1 MPAEPQPGSAPE
13 PHGATAS
20 GAAASAAGAEGAAT
34 PQPAWRSGDAPRRI
48 AQTALKD
55 IAWEV
60 GVAKPDPV
68 VVVDGVRR
76 TFGGLT
82 AVSVDHLE
90 IQRGGITGLIGPNGA
105 GKTTL
110 FNLLTGFDQP
120 NTGNWS
126 FDGTSLSKLAPH
138 EVARMGVVRTFQ
150 LTKALS
156 RLTVL
161 QNMLLGAQSQ
171 KGERFWGALIPGI
184 WRAQERAN
192 TEKAMDLLQR
202 FKLDAKKDD
211 FAGTL
216 SGGQRKLLEMARA
229 LMSDPKV
236 VMLDE
241 PMAGVNPALTQ
252 SLLGH
257 VKDLREQGMTVI
269 FVEHDMDVV
278 RDISDWVVVMAAGR
292 IIAEGPPESISQNQA
307 VVDAY
312 LGAHHDAPLTVEEE
326 DQVLAQVERQIAKEE
341 AADGDVLDSES
352 RKAQS

>member
-1 MPAEPQPGSAPE
+1 MPADPTPGQPAS
-13 PHGATAS
+13 HGATAS
-20 GAAASAAGAEGAAT
+20 GATASSGAA
-34 PQPAWRSGDAPRRI
+34 PGAAAPEHAWRTGDAPRRA
-48 AQTALKD
+48 AQAALKD
-55 IAWEV
+55 LPWEV
-60 GVAKPDPV
+60 GVAKPDPAI
-68 VVVDGVRR
+68 VVDGVTR

-90 IQRGGITGLIGPNGA
+90 VQRGGITGLIGPNGA

-120 NTGNWS
+120 NSGTWS
-126 FDGTSLSKLAPH
+126 FDGRSLGKLAPH
-138 EVARMGVVRTFQ
+138 QVARLGVVRTFQ

-161 QNMLLGAQSQ
+161 QNMLLGAQGQ
-171 KGERFWGALIPGI
+171 KGESFLRALVPGI
-184 WRAQERAN
+184 WRGQEQAN
-192 TEKAMDLLQR
+192 TEKAMDLLTR
-202 FKLDAKKDD
+202 FKLDRKKDD

-257 VKDLREQGMTVI
+257 VKDLREQGMTVV

-278 RDISDWVVVMAAGR
+278 RDISDWVVVMAAGKV
-292 IIAEGPPESISQNQA
+292 IAEGPPESISQNQA

-326 DQVLAQVERQIAKEE
+326 DRVLAEAE
-341 AADGDVLDSES
+341 AAIAREENAEGDVIGSET
-352 RKAQS
+352 RREENR

>member
-1 MPAEPQPGSAPE
+1 MPADPTPGEPASA
-13 PHGATAS
+13 GAHAASLDPAAS
-20 GAAASAAGAEGAAT
+20 GG
-34 PQPAWRSGDAPRRI
+34 APRLVAR
-48 AQTALKD
+48 AALRD
-55 IAWEV
+55 VPWEV
-60 GVAKPDPV
+60 GVAKPDPAI
-68 VVVDGVRR
+68 VVDGVTR

-90 IQRGGITGLIGPNGA
+90 VQRGGITGLIGPNGA

-120 NTGNWS
+120 NSGTWS
-126 FDGTSLSKLAPH
+126 FDGRPLGKLAPH
-138 EVARMGVVRTFQ
+138 QVARLGVVRTFQ

-161 QNMLLGAQSQ
+161 QNMLLGAQGQ
-171 KGERFWGALIPGI
+171 RGESF
-184 WRAQERAN
+184 WRALVPGTWRTQERQN
-192 TEKAMDLLQR
+192 TEKAMELLTR
-202 FKLDAKKDD
+202 FKLDRKKDD

-257 VKDLREQGMTVI
+257 VKDLREQGMTVV

-278 RDISDWVVVMAAGR
+278 RDISDWVVVMAAGEV
-292 IIAEGPPESISQNQA
+292 IAEGPPESISQNQA

-326 DQVLAQVERQIAKEE
+326 DRVLAEAERSIARQEH
-341 AADGDVLDSES
+341 ADGEVIGSDTRREED
-352 RKAQS
+352 R

>member
-1 MPAEPQPGSAPE
+1 MRADPPPPTGASAASGPGS
-13 PHGATAS
+13 GAS
-20 GAAASAAGAEGAAT
+20 GA
-34 PQPAWRSGDAPRRI
+34 PPARLAKL
-48 AQTALKD
+48 ALQD
-55 IAWEV
+55 VPWEV
-60 GVAKPDPV
+60 GVPKPDPAI
-68 VVVDGVRR
+68 VVDGVTR

-82 AVSVDHLE
+82 AVAVDHLE
-90 IQRGGITGLIGPNGA
+90 VQRGGITGLIGPNGA

-120 NTGNWS
+120 NSGTWS
-126 FDGTSLSKLAPH
+126 FDGRSLGKLAPH
-138 EVARMGVVRTFQ
+138 QVARLGVVRTFQ

-161 QNMLLGAQSQ
+161 QNMLLGAQGQ
-171 KGERFWGALIPGI
+171 RGEGFLRALVPGT
-184 WRAQERAN
+184 WRGQEKAN
-192 TEKAMDLLQR
+192 TEKAMELLAR

-278 RDISDWVVVMAAGR
+278 RDISDWVVVMAAGKV
-292 IIAEGPPESISQNQA
+292 IAEGPPESISQNQA

-326 DQVLAQVERQIAKEE
+326 DRVLAEAE
-341 AADGDVLDSES
+341 AAIAQEERSEGEVLSSET
-352 RKAQS
+352 RREETGR